1 MSKNSFLKEAMYE
14 NHPQYQQAISRN
26 EALYQRKN
34 DLRSPFS
41 RDYNRIIFSLAY
53 RRLKH
58 KTQVFFAV
66 EDDHVCTR
74 SEHVNLVDSVSYTI
88 AHYLGLNTEL
98 TRAIAVG
105 HDLGHAPFGHGGE
118 KIINQIS
125 KEHGLQDFWHEKNS
139 LYFVDQ
145 IETLED
151 DHHVRRNL
159 NLTYAVRDG
168 IISHCGEMNQKAI
181 IKRNESIDLKDYLY
195 PGQYNP
201 YTWEGCVVK
210 MSDKIAYL
218 ARDIEDALRLN
229 IIDEQLV
236 EDLRNHL
243 NQLTNSHFDAIN
255 NGTIVNYF
263 ILDVCQN
270 SSIEKGI
277 CLSDEAFEVMKYIM
291 KFNYQNIYLIDRIEV
306 HTNYVQLIL
315 NSIFQFLYKYDKH
328 VRGNKYG
335 RTEEIYEC
343 EDCTNCPY
351 KGECCK
357 RTSGNRTA
365 RLNRELTA
373 IHHEVIDN
381 LEFVHGALLRMNR
394 SIQAEGTFGV
404 IKWDRTYKRLFRRGE
419 KAVILEFTLISCGFN
434 LYKYHNKINRQTLA
448 A

>member
-26 EALYQRKN
+26 EVLYQRKN

-168 IISHCGEMNQKAI
+168 IISHCGELDEN
-181 IKRNESIDLKDYLY
+181 SIRPRENWFDLKGFDKK
-195 PGQYNP
+195 GKFQAA
-201 YTWEGCVVK
+201 TWEGCVVRLA
-210 MSDKIAYL
+210 DKIAYL
-218 ARDIEDALRLN
+218 GRDIEDAIRLN
-229 IIDEQLV
+229 YLSAKDKEFLQDMARVHNESAINTTVIMHNMIIDL
-236 EDLRNHL
+236 
-243 NQLTNSHFDAIN
+243 
-255 NGTIVNYF
+255 
-263 ILDVCQN
+263 CN
-270 SSIEKGI
+270 SSSPETGLT
-277 CLSDEAFEVMKYIM
+277 LSKEMSKQLNEIKRFNETKIYNNPRLNTFKKYSELVLNEI
-291 KFNYQNIYLIDRIEV
+291 FV
-306 HTNYVQLIL
+306 IL
-315 NSIFQFLYKYDKH
+315 LEYYDKH
-328 VRGNKYG
+328 GQDVIGWLSSNKFDGKDFVEGFCKWIVAYCDMDFS
-335 RTEEIYEC
+335 EMQWAEKIAQNCLNKKIYS
-343 EDCTNCPY
+343 DLSDRKKY
-351 KGECCK
+351 
-357 RTSGNRTA
+357 
-365 RLNRELTA
+365 
-373 IHHEVIDN
+373 
-381 LEFVHGALLRMNR
+381 
-394 SIQAEGTFGV
+394 IQAIIDYMAGMTDVYALNAFEELL
-404 IKWDRTYKRLFRRGE
+404 K
-419 KAVILEFTLISCGFN
+419 C
-434 LYKYHNKINRQTLA
+434 
-448 A
+448 